1 MVTQKIDA
9 DEDMDKISEAPIE
22 IEKVKKNYE
31 QVKDIIISEEFIRKE
46 EPELKDFRQLTIV
59 AEVSHRDCSQVVKN
73 DRNLEKKEKSDQE
86 YTESA
91 SEGEDMEFSA
101 DSRLTP
107 GQRDAEKDD
116 IENFSTKE
124 QVIDPQLASSSL
136 QVGSSTILSGG
147 MKRDS
152 KVLQSSAEEDTE
164 GTIRLG
170 LGSYV
175 NSFWNKAR
183 KKKKDNSNE

>member
-1 MVTQKIDA
+1 MSKIWNFQQTQDLPQ
-9 DEDMDKISEAPIE
+9 D
-22 IEKVKKNYE
+22 
-31 QVKDIIISEEFIRKE
+31 
-46 EPELKDFRQLTIV
+46 
-59 AEVSHRDCSQVVKN
+59 RD
-73 DRNLEKKEKSDQE
+73 
-86 YTESA
+86 T
-91 SEGEDMEFSA
+91 
-101 DSRLTP
+101 
-107 GQRDAEKDD
+107 EKDD
-116 IENFSTKE
+116 VENCTKE